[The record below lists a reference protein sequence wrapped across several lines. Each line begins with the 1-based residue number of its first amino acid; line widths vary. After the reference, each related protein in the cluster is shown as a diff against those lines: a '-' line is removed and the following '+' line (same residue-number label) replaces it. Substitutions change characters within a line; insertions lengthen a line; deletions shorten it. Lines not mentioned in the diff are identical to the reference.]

1 MVEVL
6 DITEN
11 EKEAHL
17 RFIKK
22 YGNDLYIER
31 KISPGSQ
38 FKKTY
43 FPTLVNQREQ
53 FRFTAEDM
61 DVAVTS
67 LNGNKAVCA
76 KIFQDSIPMLNHI
89 YTSTH
94 MHISTSLHLNIRLSG
109 K

>member
-11 EKEAHL
+11 EREAHL

-38 FKKTY
+38 FKKT
-43 FPTLVNQREQ
+43 
-53 FRFTAEDM
+53 
-61 DVAVTS
+61 
-67 LNGNKAVCA
+67 
-76 KIFQDSIPMLNHI
+76 
-89 YTSTH
+89 
-94 MHISTSLHLNIRLSG
+94 
-109 K
+109 